1 MKLVDTHA
9 HVEELTDIEGSLA
22 RAKAKGLA
30 AIVAVGSSSQANAR
44 VLKLAEDHHNF
55 VYAAIG
61 IHPHEAETESK
72 EAIDFVESQVHKCVA
87 IGEVGMDYKY
97 NVDKSRQREVF
108 DNLLQIARNY
118 DKAVALHSRGSWEDV
133 LSCVQNNDI
142 RKAVFHW
149 YSGPLE
155 TLRRI
160 LDNGYFISVT
170 PAVGYSPRHR
180 EATEVAPIES
190 ILLETDAPVRY
201 RGVPSE
207 PSDVAKV
214 LDEVARIKSVSINE
228 LAETTTRNACH
239 LFGIPC

>member
-9 HVEELTDIEGSLA
+9 HLEELADIEGSLA
-22 RAKAKGLA
+22 RARAKGLT

-44 VLKLAEDHHNF
+44 VLKLAEDHQNF

-61 IHPHEAETESK
+61 IHPNEAGTESK
-72 EAIDFVESQVHKCVA
+72 EAIDFIESQVHKCVA

-97 NVDKSRQREVF
+97 NVDRGRQREVL
-108 DNLLQIARNY
+108 DDLLQIARDH
-118 DKAVALHSRGSWEDV
+118 DKAVAVHSRGSWEDV
-133 LSCVQNNDI
+133 LSCIQDNSV

-170 PAVGYSPRHR
+170 PAVEYSPRHR

-190 ILLETDAPVRY
+190 IMLETDAPVRY

-207 PSDVAKV
+207 PSDVTRV
-214 LDEVARIKSVSINE
+214 LDEVARIKGISVKE
-228 LAETTTRNACH
+228 LADATTRNACH
-239 LFGIPC
+239 LFGIPR